1 MSASALSD
9 DDRDAV
15 ERQLGRSP
23 RGALEVAYRCPC
35 GEPCV
40 VTTAPRLDD
49 GTPFPTTY
57 YVTCP
62 RLTSAIGGIEG
73 SGRMRDMEHRLGI
86 DDQLRQQ
93 YHAAHERY
101 LMDRATLAEVPEIE
115 GVSAGGM
122 PLRVKCLHVLVGQSL
137 ASGAGV
143 NPFGD
148 EVLEE
153 VAEWWL
159 PRSCAD
165 EGQTS

>member
-1 MSASALSD
+1 MREPDVDPADL
-9 DDRDAV
+9 DAI

-23 RGALEVAYRCPC
+23 RGVLGIARRCPC

-62 RLTSAIGGIEG
+62 RLASAIGGIEG
-73 SGRMRDMEHRLGI
+73 SGRMREMEQRLEL
-86 DDQLRQQ
+86 DDDLRERYQ
-93 YHAAHERY
+93 AAHDRY
-101 LMDRATLAEVPEIE
+101 LNERTDLGDVPEID

-122 PLRVKCLHVLVGQSL
+122 PTRVKCLHVLVGQSL
-137 ASGAGV
+137 AGGPGV

-148 EVLEE
+148 EVLAELG
-153 VAEWWL
+153 EWWT
-159 PRSCAD
+159 PHSCA
-165 EGQTS
+165 ETEPAP

>member
-1 MSASALSD
+1 MSTDHLSD
-9 DDRDAV
+9 DDRRAV
-15 ERQLGRSP
+15 MRQLGREP
-23 RGALEVAYRCPC
+23 RGVVDVAFRCPC

-40 VTTAPRLDD
+40 LTTAPRLDD

-73 SGRMRDMEHRLGI
+73 SGRMREMEQRLTI
-86 DDQLRQQ
+86 DEGLRDK
-93 YHAAHERY
+93 YRAAHERY
-101 LMDRATLAEVPEIE
+101 LQERSAFGNVPEIE
-115 GVSAGGM
+115 GISAGGM
-122 PLRVKCLHVLVGQSL
+122 PSRVKCLHVLAGQSL

-143 NPFGD
+143 NPLGD

-153 VAEWWL
+153 IGAWWK

-165 EGQTS
+165 ESREA

>member
-1 MSASALSD
+1 MRAD
-9 DDRDAV
+9 DLDAI
-15 ERQLGRSP
+15 ERQIGRTPRAVLG
-23 RGALEVAYRCPC
+23 VASRCPC

-62 RLTSAIGGIEG
+62 RLASAIGTVEG
-73 SGRMRDMEHRLGI
+73 SGRMRTMEQRLA
-86 DDQLRQQ
+86 DDRTLAGQ
-93 YHAAHERY
+93 YQAAHDRY
-101 LMDRATLAEVPEIE
+101 LAERAELGDVPEIA

-122 PLRVKCLHVLVGQSL
+122 PTRVKCLHVLVGQAL

-148 EVLEE
+148 EVL
-153 VAEWWL
+153 AEIDGWWR

-165 EGQTS
+165 DGHRA